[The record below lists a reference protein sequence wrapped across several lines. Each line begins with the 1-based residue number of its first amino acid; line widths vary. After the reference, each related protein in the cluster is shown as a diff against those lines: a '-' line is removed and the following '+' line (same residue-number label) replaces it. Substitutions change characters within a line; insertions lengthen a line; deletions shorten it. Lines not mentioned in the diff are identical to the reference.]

1 MPITK
6 AAKTPR
12 KESEVLKKI
21 VAWCEDK
28 HPKVEVQ
35 KCEYEKLIEST
46 GKKKIIDATIIGR
59 YKGKSRSGAVGCL
72 IAELEFEE
80 HQSKRYSI
88 LEGMLMI
95 TIPLRKLDYWRQ
107 DISQYWIKIDKDG
120 TPFMVNY
127 RHVYENRGELDKMN
141 KQGKWQND
149 DQIVRIKVAERKDKK
164 SKWPKYIIIGWDKI
178 FKELSKVIKLA
189 GF

>member
-1 MPITK
+1 MPV
-6 AAKTPR
+6 KTPR
-12 KESEVLKKI
+12 KESQVLKKI
-21 VAWCEDK
+21 SEWCEDK

-35 KCEYEKLIEST
+35 KCEYEKLIEET

-59 YKGKSRSGAVGCL
+59 YKRKARSGAIGCL

-80 HQSKRYSI
+80 HQSKKYSI
-88 LEGMLMI
+88 LKDMPMI
-95 TIPLRKLDYWRQ
+95 TIPFRKLYYWRA
-107 DISQYWIKIDKDG
+107 DIPQYWIKIDKDG

-127 RHVYENRGELDKMN
+127 RHVIENKCELDKMP

-149 DQIVRIKVAERKDKK
+149 DQVIRIKVAERKDKTED
-164 SKWPKYIIIGWDKI
+164 WPKHVIIGWDGI
-178 FKELSKVIKLA
+178 FKELNKVIKLA